1 MSGKSDRGEKIMTN
15 EKSET
20 YSIVFT
26 GIGGQGLISAI
37 RILGDALLAKDFNV
51 ISSETHGLGQRG
63 GKVNTYIRFGIKEI
77 APLPLKGTVDLII
90 ATEKSAVLDVLN
102 YVKPDKSTEILIST
116 YEKRIVDKKYPDLDY
131 IKETLNK
138 SSEIK
143 NIHYIEAN
151 KIAQETIHNSRTENT
166 IMIGYMLRFIPL
178 DKRDIEESLKKYFS
192 GKVLEANLKA
202 LEIGINLN

>member
-1 MSGKSDRGEKIMTN
+1 MTN

-63 GKVNTYIRFGIKEI
+63 GKVNTYIRFGSKKI

-202 LEIGINLN
+202 LEIGTSLN

>member
-1 MSGKSDRGEKIMTN
+1 MTN

-90 ATEKSAVLDVLN
+90 ATEKSAVLDVLS

-178 DKRDIEESLKKYFS
+178 DKRDIEEILKKYFS
-192 GKVLEANLKA
+192 GNVLEANLKA
-202 LEIGINLN
+202 LEIGTSLN

>member
-1 MSGKSDRGEKIMTN
+1 M
-15 EKSET
+15 
-20 YSIVFT
+20 
-26 GIGGQGLISAI
+26 
-37 RILGDALLAKDFNV
+37 
-51 ISSETHGLGQRG
+51 
-63 GKVNTYIRFGIKEI
+63 
-77 APLPLKGTVDLII
+77 II

-202 LEIGINLN
+202 LEIGTSLN